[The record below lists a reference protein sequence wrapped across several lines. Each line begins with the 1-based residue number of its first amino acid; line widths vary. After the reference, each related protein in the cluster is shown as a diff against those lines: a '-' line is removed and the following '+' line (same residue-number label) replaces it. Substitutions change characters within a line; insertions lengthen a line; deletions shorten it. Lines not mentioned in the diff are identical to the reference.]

1 MGGTYSGIIY
11 NKSGYELVYVVS
23 FNEKL
28 YTDGT

>member
-1 MGGTYSGIIY
+1 MGSTYSGIIY

-23 FNEKL
+23 SNGKV